1 MLEKIKS
8 GYYSARLIKCRLC
21 DVLIWVW
28 NSEEPGTREQI
39 EYSEYEEIK
48 HLLK

>member
-8 GYYSARLIKCRLC
+8 GFYSASLIKCRLC
-21 DVLIWVW
+21 DVLILVW
-28 NSEEPGTREQI
+28 NDNEPVTREQI
-39 EYSEYEEIK
+39 EYSEYYEIK

>member
-1 MLEKIKS
+1 MIDKIKS
-8 GYYSARLIKCRLC
+8 GFYSASLIKCRLC

-28 NSEEPGTREQI
+28 NENEHGTREQI
-39 EYSEYEEIK
+39 EYSEYYEIK